1 MIGRES
7 EARRRRVAPGRADGR
22 VPAAATTARDTSP
35 PAQKFG
41 MNPSRGVLFYG
52 PPGCGKT
59 LMAKAVANECQANF
73 ISVKGP
79 ELLTMWFGESE
90 ANVRDLFEK
99 ARAAAPCVLFF
110 DELDSIAGQRGGSS
124 GDGGGAADRVIN
136 QLLTEIDG
144 VGSKKNVFVIGAT
157 NRPDIIDAALMRPG
171 RLDQL
176 IYIPMPDLESRLSIL
191 KATLRKS
198 PISTDVDL
206 DFLAAN
212 TEKYTGADLTEI
224 CQRAAKLA
232 IRENIERDIE
242 REKLREENED
252 AMDDV
257 DEPDPVPEI
266 TPSHFEEAVRC
277 SRRSVSDR
285 DLAQYSSFATTLHQQ
300 RSQIGNTSFAF
311 PNAAPGAAP
320 AAAGGGFAAAA
331 DDDEE
336 DLYS

>member
-1 MIGRES
+1 MD
-7 EARRRRVAPGRADGR
+7 AR
-22 VPAAATTARDTSP
+22 
-35 PAQKFG
+35 
-41 MNPSRGVLFYG
+41 
-52 PPGCGKT
+52 
-59 LMAKAVANECQANF
+59 
-73 ISVKGP
+73 
-79 ELLTMWFGESE
+79 GE
-90 ANVRDLFEK
+90 R
-99 ARAAAPCVLFF
+99 
-110 DELDSIAGQRGGSS
+110 
-124 GDGGGAADRVIN
+124 
-136 QLLTEIDG
+136 
-144 VGSKKNVFVIGAT
+144 
-157 NRPDIIDAALMRPG
+157 
-171 RLDQL
+171 
-176 IYIPMPDLESRLSIL
+176 
-191 KATLRKS
+191 
-198 PISTDVDL
+198 
-206 DFLAAN
+206 
-212 TEKYTGADLTEI
+212 
-224 CQRAAKLA
+224 
-232 IRENIERDIE
+232 IERDIE